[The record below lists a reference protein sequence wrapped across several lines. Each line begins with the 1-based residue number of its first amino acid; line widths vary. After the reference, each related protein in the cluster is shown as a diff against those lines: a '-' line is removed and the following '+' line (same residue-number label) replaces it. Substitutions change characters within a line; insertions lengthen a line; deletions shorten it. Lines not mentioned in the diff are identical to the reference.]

1 MHLPILS
8 KIWTLGCDVLVLG
21 ILDRRTGKKLRGLE
35 ARSSICLNRIDT
47 LVRPLVLRWR
57 KWQSESGPAIS
68 SPSSR
73 LHLRS
78 R

>member
-1 MHLPILS
+1 MIGAAVLMPGVLS
-8 KIWTLGCDVLVLG
+8 
-21 ILDRRTGKKLRGLE
+21 
-35 ARSSICLNRIDT
+35 A
-47 LVRPLVLRWR
+47 LVRPLVLRWG

-78 R
+78 RFAFLSISDPQSELTVNRVSAPIAAVDKTGEL